1 MQRLFLMAVA
11 TFAAAAL
18 AAGAGAAG
26 DAKGPPC
33 TNVVD
38 GVVGYSY
45 DVNTGTG
52 TVTVDLALGAPA
64 CSAATYIVDIY
75 DFAGDNVLVSDVTPQ
90 STSGTAMTFSY
101 TFSGGAPSDGVCV
114 VAQTSIKNHL
124 IDRAPDGDCA
134 PAPAND
140 SGASGFN

>member
-1 MQRLFLMAVA
+1 MAVA
-11 TFAAAAL
+11 TLAATAL

-26 DAKGPPC
+26 DAKGPAC
-33 TNVVD
+33 TDVVD

-45 DVNTGTG
+45 DAGTGTG

-64 CSAATYIVDIY
+64 CAVATYVVEIMN
-75 DFAGDNVLVSDVTPQ
+75 FAGTSTLVSGVAPE

-101 TFSGGAPSDGVCV
+101 TFNSGAPSDGVCI

-124 IDRAPDGDCA
+124 IDRAPNNDCA